1 MKKNPLKVFM
11 LVIMP
16 LITGGALTGLL
27 HKFGIRLPA
36 GMEKLFGGGSQV
48 NGGGSSTGS
57 GSGISG
63 GKRESVY
70 ERTSIRGERAAGGG
84 ALETLGTMASL
95 ANNMGGVSSAMSLA
109 KMFM

>member
-1 MKKNPLKVFM
+1 M

-36 GMEKLFGGGSQV
+36 GMEKLFGGNQV
-48 NGGGSSTGS
+48 NGGERGV
-57 GSGISG
+57 SG

-70 ERTSIRGERAAGGG
+70 ERTRIRGERSAGGA
-84 ALETLGTMASL
+84 ALEGLGTMASL